1 MDPAVPTE
9 LKMNSDCTIVSA
21 KSEEIAPISRRGFL
35 RLGVAGAAMTVAD
48 WRLWAADEGLPAYY
62 GDMLANVT
70 AKVRRNAR
78 SCADGFWFITDLHI
92 PSNARMSGRILA
104 KLVKETGLKKVL
116 CGGDMPEAFGS
127 KESLAASVRNYRDEW
142 VAPIEGAGGE
152 FYPAKGNHDFTIRN
166 APTVNDGFTYSG
178 REARDVLMDTK
189 AVNDRAV
196 TNNEDGEAC
205 YYYVDF
211 PEQTMRYIVADT
223 TDRIATSR
231 PFWAVEY
238 GMHERQVLWLAE
250 YALRGIPSGWGV
262 VVMHHIPVCG
272 VAANPDEMR
281 IFAPLR
287 EILEAFQ
294 GRRKVI
300 VFGRELDYSKAKGR
314 ILLDLTGHHHAE
326 RQSQINKIW
335 HVTEPCDAAYH
346 DYINGSK
353 PWCPDLPVKKRGTV
367 YEQTFDAVQ
376 FDLKAGTILFT
387 RFGGGG
393 DRALHI
399 ARKTIKAGEK
409 MPFSASL
416 FGRAVSWG
424 CYDSDRVAMRPNPHR
439 KYDYFAD
446 YFNDVADIS
455 QDGMLTAKKAGE
467 TTVVA
472 LSPNGDK
479 ELFPVVVV

>member
-1 MDPAVPTE
+1 
-9 LKMNSDCTIVSA
+9 MNSNRTIAAA
-21 KSEEIAPISRRGFL
+21 KSRNVVSVSRRGFL
-35 RLGVAGAAMTVAD
+35 KIGIASAAMTAAD
-48 WRLWAADEGLPAYY
+48 WRLWAVDEGLPAYY
-62 GDMLANVT
+62 GDMLASVSV
-70 AKVRRNAR
+70 KVRRNAKT
-78 SCADGFWFITDLHI
+78 CADGFWFVTDMHI
-92 PSNARMSGRILA
+92 PSNTRMSGRIIA
-104 KLVKETGLKKVL
+104 KLVKETGIRKVL
-116 CGGDMPEAFGS
+116 SGGDMPEAFGS
-127 KESLAASVRNYRDEW
+127 KASLDASVKDYRDEW
-142 VAPIEGAGGE
+142 VVPIERAGGE
-152 FYPAKGNHDFTIRN
+152 FYPAKGNHDFTIRST
-166 APTVNDGFTYSG
+166 PTVNDGFTYSCK
-178 REARDVLMDTK
+178 EARDVLMDTK
-189 AVNDRAV
+189 AVASRAV
-196 TNNEDGEAC
+196 TNADDDEAC

-211 PEQTMRYIVADT
+211 PEKKMRYIVADT
-223 TDRIATSR
+223 TDRITMSR

-250 YALRGIPSGWGV
+250 HALRGIPSGWGV
-262 VVMHHIPVCG
+262 VVMHHIPICG

-281 IFAPLR
+281 IFAPWR

-335 HVTEPCDAAYH
+335 HVTEPCDAAYQ
-346 DYINGSK
+346 DYISGSK
-353 PWCPDLPVKKRGTV
+353 PWCPDLPVKERGTV

-376 FDLKAGTILFT
+376 FDLGAGLIRFT

-399 ARKTIKAGEK
+399 TRKTVRVGESVR
-409 MPFSASL
+409 FCASL
-416 FGRAVSWG
+416 FGGAVSWG
-424 CYDSDRVAMRPNPHR
+424 CYDSDRVAMRPNPQR